1 MINMNSDRW
10 DDTHDYLREVF
21 GREDDHLAGLM
32 GRAIAAGLPD
42 IAVDASVGRL
52 LKVLASMTRGRLA
65 IEVGTL
71 AGYSG
76 IWLARGLQPGGKL
89 ITIEIEKKHADFARQ
104 EFERAGV
111 GERVEIRLGAAM
123 DILPQLANELAPGSV
138 DVIFLDAIKTEYPD
152 YWRIVRPLIAP
163 GGLIIADNALGSDS
177 WWIDTPGDPSRE
189 GANTF
194 NRLVADDPE
203 FEAVGLPIR
212 QGVMFA
218 RRVTQ
223 PTQEMARRGA
233 WL

>member
-1 MINMNSDRW
+1 MEMNQQRW
-10 DDTHDYLREVF
+10 DATHDYLREVF

-32 GRAIAAGLPD
+32 DRAIAADLPD
-42 IAVDASVGRL
+42 IAVDSSVGRL
-52 LKVLASMTRGRLA
+52 LKVLTSLTRGRLA

-76 IWLARGLQPGGKL
+76 IWLARGLRPGGKL

-123 DILPQLANELAPGSV
+123 DILPQLAKELAPGSV
-138 DVIFLDAIKTEYPD
+138 DVVFLDAIKTEYPD

-163 GGLIIADNALGSDS
+163 GGLIIADNALGSNS

-194 NRLVADDPE
+194 NRLVADDAE

-218 RRVTQ
+218 RRV
-223 PTQEMARRGA
+223 EG
-233 WL
+233 